1 MEFEQRSVEPLNI
14 CPVVNNPEAKK
25 RQSEIPLVSAASH

>member
-1 MEFEQRSVEPLNI
+1 MEIEQGNVEVLNI

-25 RQSEIPLVSAASH
+25 GQSLVSAASH